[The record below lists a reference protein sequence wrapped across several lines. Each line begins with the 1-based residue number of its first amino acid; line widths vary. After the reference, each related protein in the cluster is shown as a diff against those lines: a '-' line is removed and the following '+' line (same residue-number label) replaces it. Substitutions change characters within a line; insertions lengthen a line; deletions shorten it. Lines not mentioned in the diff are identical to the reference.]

1 MAKLLYKLMV
11 EIFYIPFVMLI
22 FIRKFFGK
30 EDKFKFKEKIFPNRK
45 MKRPEGFVLWFHAA
59 SIGEFNSILPLVDF
73 FLKEDKKYN
82 ILITTITLSSYNQLK
97 KKYKNN
103 NRIFHQFLPYD
114 SIFLINNFL
123 KNWKPDIVSF
133 VDSEIWPNFILKI
146 KKMNLPFVLLNARI
160 TKKTFI
166 RWKILSNFA
175 NELFGSFTLSISSS
189 KETAGYLD
197 YLKAKNIKYFG
208 NIKFCSSINKSKKFD
223 NSQFNSID
231 KKKIWCAVST
241 HPGEEIFCANVHGI
255 IKKSEGNILTIII
268 PRHTNR
274 IKRISSNLKKM
285 GFKVQVK
292 NENDLIDRCAEIVL
306 INYYGSVLKYLGV
319 AKQIF
324 IGKSLNKKLEKIS
337 GQNPI
342 DAAKMGCHIY
352 HGPYVYNFQEIYDYL
367 DKEKFSEKIN
377 TPEVLAEKLTKNF
390 SRNFEESAKDIGN
403 LDAYSSEIFR
413 KVINEYKN
421 FVK

>member
-319 AKQIF
+319 AIQIF
-324 IGKSLNKKLEKIS
+324 IG
-337 GQNPI
+337 
-342 DAAKMGCHIY
+342 
-352 HGPYVYNFQEIYDYL
+352 
-367 DKEKFSEKIN
+367 
-377 TPEVLAEKLTKNF
+377 
-390 SRNFEESAKDIGN
+390 
-403 LDAYSSEIFR
+403 
-413 KVINEYKN
+413 
-421 FVK
+421 